1 MRLKFSC
8 KFAETSESLQKLS
21 TDERCSANRVSVKIR
36 FYCTHMSV
44 SGPILALAIRGTFA
58 RSLWIEAVGPSDPV
72 LARRTDPGSLI
83 AQFGGESR

>member
-1 MRLKFSC
+1 M
-8 KFAETSESLQKLS
+8 ES
-21 TDERCSANRVSVKIR
+21 TI
-36 FYCTHMSV
+36 

-83 AQFGGESR
+83 AQFGGESRLVEVKHRKFFGKIKVSNFHSAL